1 MDATHEHAGTK
12 TAQTKE
18 RELKDASVVL
28 QTALAQADKDASEEE
43 RILQSLL
50 ATEVPIIQTLNR
62 AKAELALCLVERID
76 DAKRSYTTAKILK
89 EVVLVSNALLKRSE
103 TVAGVLISMRSQ
115 RQMLQR
121 AGARRR

>member
-1 MDATHEHAGTK
+1 MDATHEHAGPK

-50 ATEVPIIQTLNR
+50 AAEVPIIQTINR

-76 DAKRSYTTAKILK
+76 DAKLSYMTAKILK
-89 EVVLVSNALLKRSE
+89 EVVLVSNALIKRSE